1 MNNINLAKGI
11 RKENDKMYSSI
22 LVENVKKSL
31 GGRDILKGIS
41 FAVEKGDIF
50 GFLGRNGAGKTTTIR
65 ILLGLYHADSGSSS
79 IMGSNVGSDEAR
91 KNVGFIIDGD
101 GLYDSMSAEAN
112 LAYYLKVYGKPVDKK
127 QIDKVLRLVGLSDR
141 AKDKTGTFSK
151 GMRQKLALA
160 RALVHDPEVL
170 ILDEPT
176 SGLDPSAQ
184 IEFRNIMMDIA
195 QNEHKTVLLSSHN
208 LDEVQRI
215 CNRIAM
221 LNNGE
226 IKLYGK
232 LDELRQQM
240 GKDTVVIQT
249 NNVVSDVIFQK
260 LKGINEFG
268 LKERNGKSLVFIPNG
283 NMKVQDIIGVLS
295 KNGIDV
301 EEFTKNEA
309 SLEEMYSTI
318 VSEV

>member
-1 MNNINLAKGI
+1 M
-11 RKENDKMYSSI
+11 
-22 LVENVKKSL
+22 
-31 GGRDILKGIS
+31 
-41 FAVEKGDIF
+41 
-50 GFLGRNGAGKTTTIR
+50 
-65 ILLGLYHADSGSSS
+65 
-79 IMGSNVGSDEAR
+79 
-91 KNVGFIIDGD
+91 
-101 GLYDSMSAEAN
+101 
-112 LAYYLKVYGKPVDKK
+112 DKK

-160 RALVHDPEVL
+160 RALVHNPEVL

-221 LNNGE
+221 LDNGE

-260 LKGINEFG
+260 LKGIKEFG
-268 LKERNGKSLVFIPNG
+268 LKERNGKSLV
-283 NMKVQDIIGVLS
+283 
-295 KNGIDV
+295 
-301 EEFTKNEA
+301 
-309 SLEEMYSTI
+309 
-318 VSEV
+318 

>member
-1 MNNINLAKGI
+1 MS
-11 RKENDKMYSSI
+11 SSI
-22 LVENVKKSL
+22 LIENIKKSL
-31 GGRDILKGIS
+31 GRREILKGVS

-65 ILLGLYHADSGSSS
+65 TLLGLYHVDSGKAS
-79 IMGSNVGSDEAR
+79 IMGYDVSSDVSR
-91 KNVGFIIDGD
+91 KNVGFVLDGD

-112 LAYYLKVYGKPVDKK
+112 LAYYLRIYGKPVDKK
-127 QIDKVLRLVGLSDR
+127 QIARVLGLVGLSDR
-141 AKDKTGTFSK
+141 AKDKVGTFSK

-160 RALVHDPEVL
+160 KALVHNPEVL

-176 SGLDPSAQ
+176 SGLDPTAQ
-184 IEFRNIMMDIA
+184 IEFRNIMVKIA

-215 CNRIAM
+215 CNRIAL

-240 GKDTVVIQT
+240 GKDTVVVQT
-249 NNVVSDVIFQK
+249 SNVVSDVTFQK
-260 LKGINEFG
+260 LKKMKEFG
-268 LKERNGKSLVFIPNG
+268 LKERNGNSLVFIPTR
-283 NMKVQDIIGVLS
+283 NMKAQDIIDVLS
-295 KNGIDV
+295 KEGVEV

-309 SLEEMYSTI
+309 SMEEIYSSI
-318 VSEV
+318 VREV